1 MERRTLASPGL
12 ASSLTSS
19 SDGRQRLI
27 LIVDRRQRIR
37 GAEALI
43 KGIIWKF
50 FGFHGVRSSARG
62 SDCQQG
68 ADSEKLRIPR
78 ELPDFQTFHGT
89 THILHAAE
97 RETSPS
103 CGRASGIGRLRP
115 LCRIVPRSQDGCS
128 SRHICFPISVE
139 AYSVSWS
146 MIFVYSRVFNAF
158 HSCCGNPL
166 NLNGVHMIP

>member
-27 LIVDRRQRIR
+27 SLLTGVSGSRARKRSSRESSGNSSD
-37 GAEALI
+37 
-43 KGIIWKF
+43 F
-50 FGFHGVRSSARG
+50 SCVRSSARG

-68 ADSEKLRIPR
+68 ADREKLRDPQGTS
-78 ELPDFQTFHGT
+78 DFQTFHGT

-97 RETSPS
+97 GETSLP
-103 CGRASGIGRLRP
+103 CGRASGHRSSPSGFAGSSPDHRTAA
-115 LCRIVPRSQDGCS
+115 VPGN
-128 SRHICFPISVE
+128 ICFPISVE

-158 HSCCGNPL
+158 SFML
-166 NLNGVHMIP
+166 W